1 MAVYHKINQACTNEA
16 ELIGL
21 IRTVLTDANVG
32 MVESDLTT
40 GCDDEILLKTKNAHN
55 GDYGYLH
62 FISKEGTPNYL
73 ELHAYPPG
81 HEAFDSPDSF
91 DAPDTDYL
99 PGPDGNGGT
108 YDVNEDYYSAA
119 GILTRADYTFTVTVD
134 IFSDG
139 DMFIIYLGG
148 GTAKYLVGVLQRDRQ
163 LGFGWFQ
170 YATGNIASGAIRN
183 GSTIRKTATYIYFT
197 SVVKASTWGGVTSAL
212 SIAFDTSPSDFI
224 KQGAVVDIEVDYRE
238 RMDIDNIFN
247 CTDGASRGHEFSYG
261 SVTYYVIVPGSET
274 SHDNG
279 VVVVK
284 GTVIA

>member
-1 MAVYHKINQACTNEA
+1 MAVYHKINQACTTEA

-32 MVESDLTT
+32 MVESDHTT
-40 GCDDEILLKTKNAHN
+40 GSDDEILLKTKNAHN

-99 PGPDGNGGT
+99 PGPDGNGGS

-119 GILTRADYTFTVTVD
+119 GALTRADYTLACTVD

-148 GTAKYLVGVLQRDRQ
+148 GTSKYLVGVLQRSRQ

-170 YATGNIASGAIRN
+170 YAQGNMASGAIQN
-183 GSTIRKTATYIYFT
+183 GSTVRKTTTYIYFINLA
-197 SVVKASTWGGVTSAL
+197 KGGMWGGINIVL
-212 SIAFDTSPSDFI
+212 NDAFDTSPSDFI
-224 KQGAVVDIEVDYRE
+224 KQGAVVDVEADYKE
-238 RMDIDNIFN
+238 RMDIDNIFS
-247 CTDGASRGHEFSYG
+247 CTDGASRGNEFTYG
-261 SVTYYVIVPGSET
+261 SVTYYVIVPGSEA

-279 VVVVK
+279 VAVVK